1 MFITE
6 FKIDGRNVRF
16 INGSRNTRYGFA
28 HDSEMFID
36 DDLYPI
42 EKQTRT
48 YINRTWEKY
57 SHQTTMLACV
67 NSVIANIEH
76 MIENRIKEKHNW
88 KIINA
93 KRFPQFNSE
102 KTDELNNDNSYMFYK
117 KIRDHL
123 MTHNCA

>member
-6 FKIDGRNVRF
+6 FEIDGRNVRF
-16 INGSRNTRYGFA
+16 INASRNTRYGFA
-28 HDSEMFID
+28 HDSELFID
-36 DDLYPI
+36 GCMYPI

-48 YINRTWEKY
+48 YLNRTWEMY
-57 SHQTTMLACV
+57 SHQTTMAACV
-67 NSVIANIEH
+67 NSVMFGIEH
-76 MIENRIKEKHNW
+76 QIENRIKEKHNW

-93 KRFPQFNSE
+93 KRMPQFNAE
-102 KTDELNNDNSYMFYK
+102 KADALNNDNAYAFYR